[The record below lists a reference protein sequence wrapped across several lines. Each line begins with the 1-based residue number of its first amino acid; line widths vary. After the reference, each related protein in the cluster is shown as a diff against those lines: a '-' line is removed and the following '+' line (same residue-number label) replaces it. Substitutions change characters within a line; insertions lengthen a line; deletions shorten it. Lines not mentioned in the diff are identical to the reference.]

1 MLEIIKIAIILI
13 GTAYAA
19 YRDHKTTIIP
29 DYVNYPLLALGTIF
43 LFLQFPLARALESF
57 GIAVGIFCIGL
68 VLYFAGQF
76 GGGDVKLFTA
86 LALFLP
92 TYPTIIQEIIPLGQ
106 VNPPYPFVVSIFFLS
121 AVIAVFV
128 ISIDYLEKIW
138 EDKKDIKKFKE
149 KVMKGAGFIALLIPL
164 FVIWSII
171 STRMLFLFPPMALGS
186 FLLAFKKDLLER
198 YVSKDKKVSKLT
210 EDDVISLELIDE
222 DKKEKLE
229 LGMSKTM
236 PDSKLDEL
244 KEKAREHDI
253 KKIKVN
259 ENLPTFGPFILV
271 SLIVNLV
278 FGDFFLWLMMA

>member
-1 MLEIIKIAIILI
+1 MLEIAKIAIILI

-19 YRDHKTTIIP
+19 YHDHKTTIIP
-29 DYVNYPLLALGTIF
+29 DYVNYPLLVLGTLF
-43 LFLQFPLARALESF
+43 LFLQFPFTQAMESF
-57 GIAVGIFCIGL
+57 AIAVGVFCIGL

-121 AVIAVFV
+121 AVTAVFF
-128 ISIDYLEKIW
+128 ISIDYIKKIW
-138 EDKKDIKKFKE
+138 KDKKNIKKFKE
-149 KVMKGAGFIALLIPL
+149 KSMKGIGFIALLIPL
-164 FVIWSII
+164 FFIWSLIN
-171 STRMLFLFPPMALGS
+171 TRMLFLFPPMALGS

-198 YVSKDKKVSKLT
+198 YVSKDKNVSELT
-210 EDDVISLELIDE
+210 EDDVIALELIDE
-222 DKKEKLE
+222 NKKEKLG
-229 LGMSKTM
+229 LGMMKTM

-244 KEKAREHDI
+244 KEKAEKHGI

-259 ENLPTFGPFILV
+259 EDLPTFGPFILI